1 MTASIRSFLWSFV
14 GQTQSPNNNMSLLY
28 NIKQHR
34 FHVAVGIYSN
44 RSQRTSKCG
53 KIISDTLGCASS
65 TRSLPHFDVISYLS
79 QNRLTAHGICLLS
92 ITQHK
97 LKNLYSFSGSPIV
110 CENANWLFF
119 LFLQGFSLSILGVV
133 TLHLEYS
140 IGAKASLAVN
150 RGTPSPSWL
159 GVTVSRYISFCHCYY
174 HTTAINCLY
183 FYTRLPSTAT
193 IFDFVT
199 DCHLFLS
206 MLVFSTFHFILNV
219 LWVSLSLSMSWHC
232 YAVFYSVTMWC
243 FFSFRCPI
251 K

>member
-1 MTASIRSFLWSFV
+1 MTAFKQVYDKIEPFCLTYDCDKILSSMTASMRLSSERSWINENLIRIFLWSFV

-34 FHVAVGIYSN
+34 FHVAVGVYSK
-44 RSQRTSKCG
+44 RPQRTSKCG

-119 LFLQGFSLSILGVV
+119 S
-133 TLHLEYS
+133 
-140 IGAKASLAVN
+140 
-150 RGTPSPSWL
+150 
-159 GVTVSRYISFCHCYY
+159 
-174 HTTAINCLY
+174 
-183 FYTRLPSTAT
+183 
-193 IFDFVT
+193 
-199 DCHLFLS
+199 
-206 MLVFSTFHFILNV
+206 FSTGL
-219 LWVSLSLSMSWHC
+219 
-232 YAVFYSVTMWC
+232 
-243 FFSFRCPI
+243 
-251 K
+251 